1 MFLDDL
7 IRYFGLR
14 DSLARRC
21 GLLGNQIGDQM
32 PWAPL
37 TRTDRPGREFRLHTV
52 RGSIAGG
59 TCQGQA
65 SDFQRLGFTVWLG
78 PVAV

>member
-1 MFLDDL
+1 MSLYD
-7 IRYFGLR
+7 IIGYFGLR

-32 PWAPL
+32 PWALL
-37 TRTDRPGREFRLHTV
+37 TRTYRPDREFRLHTE
-52 RGSIAGG
+52 RGSVAGD

-65 SDFQRLGFTVWLG
+65 SDFQRFGFTVWLR
-78 PVAV
+78 PVAG